1 MILPDHQ
8 RKAIGGAAFVAAA
21 WAAVLL
27 VVAAVFDAKAVAAGW
42 LIGFAFWAQILIG
55 SLTLLMI
62 HRLTGGRWGELAAPI
77 IAPAAA
83 ATPLLI
89 VLAVPLF
96 VAIPALYP
104 WSHHPDAIKPDVL
117 SYYLNTPA
125 FVVRTMLALVGWT
138 ALAFLLPRND
148 GPRGRL
154 LAALGLVFHDVAI
167 SSVSVDWYLSLEAPF
182 TSSSFG
188 ASVAISSL
196 VAALAWTAVLAPAPA
211 DNPAIG
217 DLGALLLATVLGI
230 TYIDFMA
237 VLVIWYGDLPREE
250 AWFVA
255 RGGMPWTALAVAAF
269 ILVTLLPI
277 LALLLSRVRNAR
289 EPLRAVGIGI
299 LAGLACYA
307 AYLIAPP
314 SGALALL
321 SGLIAIVGMGL
332 GYCGVLLS
340 GVTALVISREPA
352 DVR

>member
-1 MILPDHQ
+1 
-8 RKAIGGAAFVAAA
+8 
-21 WAAVLL
+21 
-27 VVAAVFDAKAVAAGW
+27 
-42 LIGFAFWAQILIG
+42 
-55 SLTLLMI
+55 
-62 HRLTGGRWGELAAPI
+62 
-77 IAPAAA
+77 
-83 ATPLLI
+83 
-89 VLAVPLF
+89 
-96 VAIPALYP
+96 
-104 WSHHPDAIKPDVL
+104 
-117 SYYLNTPA
+117 
-125 FVVRTMLALVGWT
+125 
-138 ALAFLLPRND
+138 
-148 GPRGRL
+148 
-154 LAALGLVFHDVAI
+154 
-167 SSVSVDWYLSLEAPF
+167 LSLEAPF

-255 RGGMPWTALAVAAF
+255 RGGMPWTVLAVAAF

-289 EPLRAVGIGI
+289 KPLRAVGIGI
-299 LAGLACYA
+299 LAGLACYD